1 MTQAGQLNMED
12 DLGERE
18 RNKKLHVRSKT
29 IVYEHYVFIKAN
41 TRVDTVV
48 LGSTNISL

>member
-1 MTQAGQLNMED
+1 MTQADQLNMED

-18 RNKKLHVRSKT
+18 RKKLHVRSKT
-29 IVYEHYVFIKAN
+29 IVYEHYVYIKAN
-41 TRVDTVV
+41 KRVDTVV